1 MKNTI
6 RASLCAVVL
15 APGLSIHAAAQV
27 AIEQRASSD
36 PRGVGD
42 GEEPESQ
49 PKARTVFREELE
61 REE

>member
-1 MKNTI
+1 M
-6 RASLCAVVL
+6 
-15 APGLSIHAAAQV
+15 
-27 AIEQRASSD
+27 
-36 PRGVGD
+36 PRRTEAGRWETGAEYRGEVSRGHSRVGD

>member
-1 MKNTI
+1 VPQSTEAE
-6 RASLCAVVL
+6 RRVTDAEY
-15 APGLSIHAAAQV
+15 PGEV
-27 AIEQRASSD
+27 T
-36 PRGVGD
+36 RGRSRVGD